1 MSGFFTKELIAL
13 FIAGMITEN
22 LLFARALGVDRIS
35 ERTRNYRD
43 ILSFCGCYFIVTLA
57 ACSMAWGFRHL
68 WMDKPWWNDG
78 KGMVI
83 LLCIAVAYLGLS
95 WVIGIDRITARS
107 APLIISFNGASF
119 GAVFIAISTMNTS
132 QTALIYCVASS
143 IGLLA
148 AMMLI
153 HSGRERL
160 ALCNVPRS
168 FAGIPITMI
177 YIGIIGLAIYGL
189 VGHQLPT

>member
-13 FIAGMITEN
+13 IVAGMITEN

-43 ILSFCGCYFIVTLA
+43 IFSFCACYFAVTLA
-57 ACSMAWGFRHL
+57 ACSLAWGCRCL
-68 WMDKPWWNDG
+68 WVDKPWWNDIR
-78 KGMVI
+78 GMVI
-83 LLCIAVAYLGLS
+83 LLCIVIAYLGLS
-95 WVIGIDRITARS
+95 MVVGIDRITAHS
-107 APLIISFNGASF
+107 VPLIISFNGASF
-119 GAVFIAISTMNTS
+119 GAVFIAITTMNTS
-132 QTALIYCVASS
+132 QYALIYCVATSL
-143 IGLLA
+143 GLLA

-168 FAGIPITMI
+168 FTGIPITMI